1 MHSRTE
7 PVRLFLGTAAR
18 WIAGLELPIV
28 VVGVAPVLL
37 FDAWMPKWAICA
49 ALAAIPM
56 LWLIRWVGYGSP
68 IRATPLDLP
77 ILLLLMTVPVGI
89 WATAI
94 KPLSLPEVYRV
105 VLGVGLF
112 YATVGTLTSARRLWS
127 FAGLLIL
134 AVPALALLA
143 LLGTQLSDGK
153 FPVLAALYDWI
164 PSAISPFWRPTG
176 LGPNSVAGGL
186 AMLLPI
192 TIGFALGARGIW
204 LRVFC
209 ALASLFAGSVLVLT
223 QSRGA
228 LFGLALAVLVI
239 LVLWN
244 RWFLLA
250 IPAAIIAGAA
260 AIWALGLEWLSG
272 LMLSGTAT
280 SAVASLEG
288 RLAIWTRALCMVQ
301 DFPITGVG
309 LGMFDHV
316 LDLLYPMQMVTLE
329 TNIYHPHNVFLFQ
342 AVSSGLPGL
351 VALLALLLLL
361 AVMAIQSARQQTQ
374 RGGMWSLSVGL
385 AGALAAYLG
394 HGLFDSPTSFIRAS
408 AILWT
413 LFGLEAALWLYIRE
427 QGPSTLQQS
436 VCTHG

>member
-1 MHSRTE
+1 MQSRTE
-7 PVRLFLGTAAR
+7 PVKLFLGTAAR
-18 WIAGLELPIV
+18 WTAKLELPIIL
-28 VVGVAPVLL
+28 VGVAPVLL
-37 FDAWMPKWAICA
+37 FDAWMPTWAICA

-56 LWLIRWVGYGSP
+56 LWLIRCVGKGSP

-94 KPLSLPEVYRV
+94 KLLSLPEIYRV
-105 VLGVGLF
+105 VLGAAL
-112 YATVGTLTSARRLWS
+112 YYSTVGTLTTARRLRS
-127 FAGLLIL
+127 FAALLIL

-153 FPVLAALYDWI
+153 FPVLSALYDWI

-192 TIGFALGARGIW
+192 TVGFALGARRLW
-204 LRVFC
+204 LRIFC
-209 ALASLFAGSVLVLT
+209 ALASLFAGSALVLT

-239 LVLWN
+239 LILWN

-250 IPAAIIAGAA
+250 IPAAIVAGVV
-260 AIWALGLEWLSG
+260 AIWALGVEWLSG
-272 LMLSGTAT
+272 LMLSSTAT
-280 SAVASLEG
+280 SAVASFEG
-288 RLAIWTRALCMVQ
+288 RLEIWTRALHMVQ

-361 AVMAIQSARQQTQ
+361 AVMALQSARQAQ
-374 RGGMWSLSVGL
+374 RGGMWPLTIGL

-413 LFGLEAALWLYIRE
+413 LFGLQAALWLYLQE
-427 QGPSTLQQS
+427 QGPSTVQQS
-436 VCTHG
+436 GSTRG